1 MQMVGL
7 FLVAGGDHTQKL
19 ANMYMGRFRVSA
31 KTKAAGKE
39 NMPTVPED
47 SCLST

>member
-1 MQMVGL
+1 MVGL

-19 ANMYMGRFRVSA
+19 ANMYMALSA